1 VHRVLVVDDNADA
14 AEMIVAM
21 LDVWGQETAIAFDG
35 ASALVEG
42 DRLRPDI
49 VLLDI
54 GLPQMD
60 GYETAR
66 RIRARPW
73 GADALLVAVTG
84 WGQPDDRERTRAAGF
99 DRHLVKPVAPAALE
113 ALLVERERDDA
124 H

>member
-1 VHRVLVVDDNADA
+1 
-14 AEMIVAM
+14 M